1 MAELPELWKWGE
13 ISVSSLLDSAPQ
25 EGMGLTLSLCIS
37 GSYGVFMVFLR
48 AY

>member
-25 EGMGLTLSLCIS
+25 EGMGLTLSLRIS
-37 GSYGVFMVFLR
+37 GSYGVLMVFLR